1 MGETDLA
8 TRSFPWSTMSEDLRK
23 VGWASL
29 VKGILRPFYY
39 LTVPANA
46 ETGPR
51 YMAYTYGLYCIV
63 PVMAINIFI
72 SVVQGATR
80 IFDFDDIN
88 PVTLSVAAIP
98 QFALALF
105 TGWVFGWTLYAGL
118 KVTGAVE
125 QSHKEHVRSLAWVIT
140 AAVYS
145 LGMWW
150 IGVSLPGYVILES
163 LGVPIDALEGMVM
176 IILWAAIIFGIR
188 VLIAAP
194 AATLGKSVLATLP
207 GVVVGCVLLMIAL
220 APVSLILQ
228 TIVFAILMAFV

>member
-1 MGETDLA
+1 M
-8 TRSFPWSTMSEDLRK
+8 
-23 VGWASL
+23 
-29 VKGILRPFYY
+29 
-39 LTVPANA
+39 N
-46 ETGPR
+46 
-51 YMAYTYGLYCIV
+51 
-63 PVMAINIFI
+63 
-72 SVVQGATR
+72 
-80 IFDFDDIN
+80 
-88 PVTLSVAAIP
+88 
-98 QFALALF
+98 
-105 TGWVFGWTLYAGL
+105 
-118 KVTGAVE
+118 
-125 QSHKEHVRSLAWVIT
+125 SH
-140 AAVYS
+140 

-150 IGVSLPGYVILES
+150 IGFSLPGYVILES